1 MKTKIASRIL
11 QFASI
16 VALCFYPSHVH
27 CQGNKLRNV
36 VHIVV
41 DDFRTETETYIGS
54 DNAIF
59 PEIQTPGLKSFSQDA
74 ITFLQAYR

>member
-1 MKTKIASRIL
+1 MESNIL
-11 QFASI
+11 IVISI
-16 VALCFYPSHVH
+16 FALCFHVDHVH

-36 VHIVV
+36 VHIIA

-59 PEIQTPGLKSFSQDA
+59 PEILTPGLEAFSQDA
-74 ITFLQAYR
+74 ITFRQAYK